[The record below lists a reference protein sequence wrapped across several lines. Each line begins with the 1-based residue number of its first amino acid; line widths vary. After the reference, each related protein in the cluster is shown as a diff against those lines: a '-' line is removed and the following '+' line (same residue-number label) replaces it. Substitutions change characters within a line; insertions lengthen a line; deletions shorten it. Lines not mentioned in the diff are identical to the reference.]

1 MPRPA
6 RSSHPPVE
14 GGAAAKSR
22 PTEPNGLEIMRY
34 MEIPAV
40 YDAWLERLQKGANY
54 TLLQAEDELKNG
66 SFLETTIEPSVFKE
80 IVLKPRSRQEVAK
93 LRAMTNEV
101 YMWYLQS
108 QHLQHPTYTLQEV
121 EDMVQDAGLFK
132 NPDDILY
139 NTGLYCTLP
148 ESPFAEKTE
157 SEQKDF
163 IQTLLNSE
171 PDFSRVAR
179 GDLLKWKLERALDNT
194 GDAIGD
200 HPRLAIGA

>member
-1 MPRPA
+1 
-6 RSSHPPVE
+6 
-14 GGAAAKSR
+14 
-22 PTEPNGLEIMRY
+22 
-34 MEIPAV
+34 
-40 YDAWLERLQKGANY
+40 
-54 TLLQAEDELKNG
+54 
-66 SFLETTIEPSVFKE
+66 
-80 IVLKPRSRQEVAK
+80 
-93 LRAMTNEV
+93 
-101 YMWYLQS
+101 MWYLQS
-108 QHLQHPTYTLQEV
+108 QHLQHPTYTLQDV

-179 GDLLKWKLERALDNT
+179 GDLLKWTLERALDNT